1 MKKLLIATAAMAVV
15 AGAQAQS
22 SVTVYGVVDMN
33 VTANDITGANAN
45 GQTGLGYNALSSSRV
60 GFKGT
65 EDLGGGLKAEFQLE
79 GALNPTTG
87 QLGTTS
93 KTIGSTAAA
102 NQTSQAAVLFNRESW
117 IGLSSTKLGSIRVGR
132 TDISGAQGLDS
143 TVGQAGNLSDASGNL
158 GADSAGVIRYTSPT
172 FAGFSVQAAYL
183 NASPTTV
190 SSQTSTADATAGEAT
205 TGSMKSI
212 YAQYEA
218 GNLGVYA
225 GQTSNKI
232 SATYDQKETTYGVKY
247 DFGFAAVGAY
257 QSIREASTA
266 DLNTSNGDIKQT
278 IFSVSAPVAALGSG
292 VKAHAVYAKVDSDK
306 AVRSASITAGD
317 KIADGDKTTFALTKA
332 LSKRTTAYVAYI
344 DTQYKTQATDNADTK
359 TYAVGVSHNF

>member
-33 VTANDITGANAN
+33 VTSNDVKGTG
-45 GQTGLGYNALSSSRV
+45 GQTGLGYNSLASSRV
-60 GFKGT
+60 GLKGT

-87 QLGTTS
+87 QLGTTA
-93 KTIGSTAAA
+93 TTTGTNATA
-102 NQTSQAAVLFNRESW
+102 NQTGAAATLFNRESW
-117 IGLSSTKLGSIRVGR
+117 VGLSSATLGSIRVGR

-158 GADSAGVIRYTSPT
+158 GADAAGIIRYTTPT
-172 FAGFSVQAAYL
+172 IAGFSAQVAYL
-183 NASPTTV
+183 NNSTPTI
-190 SSQTSTADATAGEAT
+190 SSATASANAT
-205 TGSMKSI
+205 TGEVTNGSMTSV

-218 GNLGVYA
+218 GKLGVYA
-225 GQTSNKI
+225 GQTTNKI
-232 SATYDQKETTYGVKY
+232 SSTYDQKETTYGLKY
-247 DFGFAAVGAY
+247 DFGVVAVGAY
-257 QSIREASTA
+257 QSVRAASTA
-266 DLNTSNGDIKQT
+266 ALDTSNGDIKQT
-278 IFSVSAPVAALGSG
+278 IFSASAPVALLGSG
-292 VKAHAVYAKVDSDK
+292 VKAHAVYAKISSDTE
-306 AVRSASITAGD
+306 RTASILAGD

-344 DTQYKTQATDNADTK
+344 DTQFKTQATDNADTK

>member
-33 VTANDITGANAN
+33 MSSNDITGS
-45 GQTGLGYNALSSSRV
+45 GSQSGLGVNALSTSRV
-60 GFKGT
+60 GLKGT

-93 KTIGSTAAA
+93 KTIGTTAAA
-102 NQTSQAAVLFNRESW
+102 NQTSQAATLFNREAW
-117 IGLSSTKLGSIRVGR
+117 IGLTDAKLGSIRVGR

-158 GADSAGVIRYTSPT
+158 GADSAGIIRYTTPT

-190 SSQTSTADATAGEAT
+190 SSATSTVDATAGEAT
-205 TGSMKSI
+205 TGAMKSI

-225 GQTSNKI
+225 GQTTNKI

-247 DFGFAAVGAY
+247 DFGVVAVGAY
-257 QSIREASTA
+257 QSVRAASTA
-266 DLNTSNGDIKQT
+266 ALDTSNGDIKQT
-278 IFSVSAPVAALGSG
+278 IFSASAPVALLGSG
-292 VKAHAVYAKVDSDK
+292 VKAHAVYAKISSDK
-306 AVRSASITAGD
+306 AERTASILAGD

-332 LSKRTTAYVAYI
+332 LSKRTTAYVAYV
-344 DTQYKTQATDNADTK
+344 DTQYKTQATDNADSK
-359 TYAVGVSHNF
+359 LYAVGVSHNF